1 MQFITSSSWLESLQ
15 QRLTPTLRFTLIC
28 SLIGMAFAAI
38 PLLQH
43 LGWLEVLSF
52 TGVMAVVGVNFW
64 HAWLHADT
72 GMADGDEQT
81 AHSQNAAGLREL
93 VAQVV
98 GIWQPQ
104 SASVKA
110 QIEKAG
116 MQVIDHFSLMI
127 NEFDTAGFGGV
138 SGAADSSREET
149 TITLLTMCEK
159 ELIPVLNSL
168 ELIVKSKDTL
178 LVSVNELV
186 KETLELKEMAA
197 QVGSIAAQTNLLA
210 INAAIEAARAG
221 TAGRGFAVVA
231 SEVRQLSQRSAETGK
246 NIGDRVQKIGLIMQ
260 ATLKSANQAATNDKE
275 VIDQTGQVVT
285 NVLSHVRELGGSVE
299 EMRGHGN
306 TIRIAVEEVM
316 VTLQYQDRVS
326 QMIDVISNDM
336 QRLKTMME
344 DAQAEV
350 PSIEEWMDGSSSS
363 FKRHRGIID
372 ANLTDAQKSKSH
384 MPVEEFLPRVEK
396 VRKDPN
402 QRLANIIAPKGAG
415 KNAPKSDGSSDVTFF

>member
-1 MQFITSSSWLESLQ
+1 MQEITSSSWLESLRE
-15 QRLTPTLRFTLIC
+15 RLTPSLRFTLIC
-28 SLIGMAFAAI
+28 SLIVMAFAVI
-38 PLLQH
+38 PLLQQ
-43 LGWLEVLSF
+43 LGWVQVLSF
-52 TGVMAVVGVNFW
+52 AGVVAVVVVNFR
-64 HAWLHADT
+64 HTWLQSAN
-72 GMADGDEQT
+72 GLVDGDQEAEQIR
-81 AHSQNAAGLREL
+81 HDAALREL
-93 VAQVV
+93 VAQVI

-159 ELIPVLNSL
+159 ELIPVLKSL
-168 ELIVKSKDTL
+168 ELIIKSKDAL

-186 KETLELKEMAA
+186 RETLELKEMAA

-246 NIGDRVQKIGLIMQ
+246 NIGDRVQNISQIMQ
-260 ATLKSANQAATNDKE
+260 NTLKSATQAALDDKA

-285 NVLSHVRELGGSVE
+285 NVLGHVRELGGSVE

-306 TIRIAVEEVM
+306 TIRVAVEEVM

-336 QRLKTMME
+336 QRLKSMME
-344 DAQAEV
+344 DAQAEL
-350 PSIEEWMDGSSSS
+350 PSIKEWMDGSGSS
-363 FKRHRGIID
+363 FKRHRGIIN
-372 ANLTDAQKSKSH
+372 ANLTDAQKSTSRV
-384 MPVEEFLPRVEK
+384 PVEEFRPKVEK
-396 VRKDPN
+396 THKDPN
-402 QRLANIIAPKGAG
+402 QRLANIIAAKAADKTGPI
-415 KNAPKSDGSSDVTFF
+415 SDGRSDVTFF